1 MRLFFAAWPPTESAS
16 ALEGWARGIEGRVTP
31 AGMIHLTLAFLGV
44 VEPDKAIDAAR
55 RVRAPTHRLP
65 IEVARYWKHN
75 RIVWAG
81 PREIPP
87 ELKTLV
93 EALHLELYRAE
104 YMLERR
110 PYAAHVTLVR
120 SARPPA
126 ELPPL
131 PTIDWPVRE
140 FSLVRSGA
148 SHKGASYEVLER
160 FKLA

>member
-1 MRLFFAAWPPTESAS
+1 MRLFFAAWPPAESAS
-16 ALEGWARGIEGRVTP
+16 ALEAWARGIEGRVTP
-31 AGMIHLTLAFLGV
+31 AAMIHLTLAFLGV
-44 VEPDKAIDAAR
+44 AEPDKAIGAAR
-55 RVRAPTHRLP
+55 RVRARAHRLP
-65 IEVARYWKHN
+65 IEIAKYWKHN

-81 PREIPP
+81 PRELPP

-110 PYAAHVTLVR
+110 PYAAHVTLLR

-131 PTIDWPVRE
+131 PRIDWPVPE
-140 FSLVRSGA
+140 FSLVRSAG
-148 SHKGASYEVLER
+148 SHKGATYEVLER